1 MKNYFSHTT
10 AVIDE
15 GAQVGTGTKI
25 WHFAHIFG
33 DTLIGEGCIFGQN
46 TMVSRVYESATT

>member
-33 DTLIGEGCIFGQN
+33 DTNRGGLYFWPKHHGFSGVQ
-46 TMVSRVYESATT
+46 SATT